1 MDFIAENWPELL
13 LALITFLGTV
23 SAITES
29 EEDDSWVDLIE
40 RIVNA
45 ILIGRSK
52 GPKDK
57 A

>member
-45 ILIGRSK
+45 ILMGRSK

>member
-1 MDFIAENWPELL
+1 MDFIAENWPEIL
-13 LALITFLGTV
+13 LAVITFLGTL